1 MEDADDIVRE
11 FLVESYENLDQLDQD
26 LVALEK
32 EPGARPLLSSV
43 FRTIHTIKGTSGF
56 LAFGNLEH
64 VTHAGENLL
73 VELRDGKRS
82 MDQPTTDVLLAVVD
96 RVREILRTIET
107 GGDEGSVAI
116 DDVVARVEAVLAT
129 DPAAAAAT
137 PEPVATPAAVTT
149 TAPQP
154 VAAAEPV
161 SEDVP
166 VVAPAVIVERI
177 AETVPA
183 PAPAAVV
190 SPAPAP
196 APAPPAPATPA
207 AAATAPAPAVPTPR
221 IPPSAPTA
229 ETPDEGVRT
238 ISDSSIRV
246 DVELLDGLMR
256 EVGEL
261 VLARNQITRLASV
274 GADLDLSRAAQRLD
288 VIAGELQEGVMKTR
302 MQPIEHIW
310 SKMPR
315 VVRDL
320 AASCGREVGLEMSGG
335 DTELDRGLL
344 EAVKDPLT
352 HLVRNAIDH
361 GIEPVADRV
370 AAGKPAQGLLTLR
383 AYHAGGLVVVEV
395 SDDGRGIDVQKVAA
409 SALRKGLR
417 TAEQLAAAT
426 PADLMQLLFLPGFST
441 AEQVTNVSGRGVGM
455 DVVRTKIES
464 VGGSVDVESKPGI
477 GTTWRLRIPLTLAI
491 MPALTVECGQERF
504 AVPQV
509 NLLELVAVDDRN
521 ATSIEYVHSAPVYRL
536 RGDLLPLVS
545 LAHVLDGTT
554 QADGSAPVL
563 SVAPGS
569 SAVIAVVASDDV
581 RFGLVVDRV
590 LDTEEIVVKALSP
603 RLKSIGTY
611 SGATVLGDG
620 RVALILDVQ
629 GLARR
634 ALVGEPESGL
644 GRARSAAATAGTST
658 ARQVL
663 VAGIGGGRRVA
674 MPLASVTR
682 LEQIPASLVE
692 LVGGRE
698 VVQYRGAILPLVRL
712 DRLLGA
718 MGGFDPETLQV
729 VVHSQDGRGV
739 GLVVE
744 SIVDI
749 LADDDSLHSDLD
761 DMGLVGSAVLGG
773 KVTELLDVRS
783 AILAADPA
791 FFDATAYD
799 EGGDG
804 GPHDGAATGVL
815 RSHDLVG
822 VAR

>member
-1 MEDADDIVRE
+1 
-11 FLVESYENLDQLDQD
+11 
-26 LVALEK
+26 
-32 EPGARPLLSSV
+32 
-43 FRTIHTIKGTSGF
+43 
-56 LAFGNLEH
+56 
-64 VTHAGENLL
+64 
-73 VELRDGKRS
+73 
-82 MDQPTTDVLLAVVD
+82 
-96 RVREILRTIET
+96 
-107 GGDEGSVAI
+107 
-116 DDVVARVEAVLAT
+116 
-129 DPAAAAAT
+129 
-137 PEPVATPAAVTT
+137 
-149 TAPQP
+149 
-154 VAAAEPV
+154 
-161 SEDVP
+161 
-166 VVAPAVIVERI
+166 
-177 AETVPA
+177 
-183 PAPAAVV
+183 
-190 SPAPAP
+190 
-196 APAPPAPATPA
+196 
-207 AAATAPAPAVPTPR
+207 
-221 IPPSAPTA
+221 
-229 ETPDEGVRT
+229 
-238 ISDSSIRV
+238 
-246 DVELLDGLMR
+246 
-256 EVGEL
+256 
-261 VLARNQITRLASV
+261 
-274 GADLDLSRAAQRLD
+274 
-288 VIAGELQEGVMKTR
+288 

-320 AASCGREVGLEMSGG
+320 AASCGREVALEMSGG

-395 SDDGRGIDVQKVAA
+395 SDDGRGIDAQKVAA

-491 MPALTVECGQERF
+491 MPALTVECGEERF

-581 RFGLVVDRV
+581 RFGMVVDRV

-644 GRARSAAATAGTST
+644 GRTRSTAAAAGAST

-682 LEQIPASLVE
+682 LEQIPASLVG

-712 DRLLGA
+712 DRLL
-718 MGGFDPETLQV
+718 
-729 VVHSQDGRGV
+729 
-739 GLVVE
+739 
-744 SIVDI
+744 
-749 LADDDSLHSDLD
+749 
-761 DMGLVGSAVLGG
+761 
-773 KVTELLDVRS
+773 
-783 AILAADPA
+783 
-791 FFDATAYD
+791 
-799 EGGDG
+799 
-804 GPHDGAATGVL
+804 
-815 RSHDLVG
+815 
-822 VAR
+822 